1 MLSPSSA
8 VVTWTAGSLGLYLCT
23 NVMHKNCLNSGASLD
38 PPSFSRRIYD
48 NKEIYNIS
56 VWVFHPVSKA
66 MKCASMIGRTI
77 TNKQANLLGWG
88 SDEGWTPVSWT
99 WELLIWSDKSVQLY
113 H

>member
-66 MKCASMIGRTI
+66 MKVHPKPESYQDAMNI
-77 TNKQANLLGWG
+77 LDL
-88 SDEGWTPVSWT
+88 
-99 WELLIWSDKSVQLY
+99 
-113 H
+113 